1 MGSWEKEGEA
11 SEETPA
17 LADVAEQLVDAE
29 AEEEQEA
36 GEVSFGFGDGYDFGA
51 RKAGVAEG
59 FRKGVPDEA

>member
-1 MGSWEKEGEA
+1 MTLQRFAMGSWEKEGEA

-17 LADVAEQLVDAE
+17 LADEAGQLVDAE

-51 RKAGVAEG
+51 S
-59 FRKGVPDEA
+59 